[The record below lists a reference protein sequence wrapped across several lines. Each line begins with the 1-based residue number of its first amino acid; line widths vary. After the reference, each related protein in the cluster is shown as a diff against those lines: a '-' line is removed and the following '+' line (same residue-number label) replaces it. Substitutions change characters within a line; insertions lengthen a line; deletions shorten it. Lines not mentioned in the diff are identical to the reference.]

1 MPSINKVV
9 DTALNLPG
17 IRHARKIK
25 KNINERAER
34 AYGENHRARHQFQ
47 IFGVA
52 TGIGVGMATGAIFPG
67 VVAYVAVK
75 KGIPVVMDKIERVY
89 RNLTANS
96 TVDEFIRKHPDL
108 EPGMDPKIKKEQL
121 TALHKMLLERF
132 PGRDGLYTFSKML
145 EYGNGGRFVGTME
158 DLTHSVE
165 ALKVH
170 NWQEASSEVARD
182 NKMRIE
188 QRERDSIHDQMMER
202 SEIYRNNV
210 RAKEEKQMEEKIRRR
225 MAEQAMQKKL
235 ESEGLDISDKRSGE
249 NVFSPNTNEKDF
261 SYRATDNLPKEKE
274 PTLADRFNE
283 MGKDIEDKFSMFP
296 KKGKSS
302 STKFPEQTNADLSH
316 FR

>member
-1 MPSINKVV
+1 MASPNKIWDDV
-9 DTALNLPG
+9 LNLPG
-17 IRHARKIK
+17 IRHARKLK

-52 TGIGVGMATGAIFPG
+52 TGIGVGMATGAVFPG
-67 VVAYVAVK
+67 VIAYVAVK
-75 KGIPVVMDKIERVY
+75 KGIPVIMDKIERWSRSKQVD
-89 RNLTANS
+89 NS
-96 TVDEFIRKHPDL
+96 VDEFIRKHPDM
-108 EPGMDPKIKKEQL
+108 EPGMDPKIKRKQL
-121 TALHKMLLERF
+121 MDLHKMLLERF
-132 PGRDGLYTFSKML
+132 PGRNGLHTFSQML

-158 DLTHSVE
+158 DLTRSVE

-249 NVFSPNTNEKDF
+249 NIFSPNTNEKDF
-261 SYRATDNLPKEKE
+261 SYRVTDNLSKEKE
-274 PTLADRFNE
+274 PTLADKFNE

-302 STKFPEQTNADLSH
+302 STKFPEQTNDDLSH